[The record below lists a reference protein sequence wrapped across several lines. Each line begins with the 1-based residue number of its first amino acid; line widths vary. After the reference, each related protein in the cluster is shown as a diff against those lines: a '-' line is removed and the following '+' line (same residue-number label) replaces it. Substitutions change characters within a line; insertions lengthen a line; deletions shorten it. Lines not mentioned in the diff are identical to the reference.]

1 MQLHAWFYFVEI
13 RYFILIRDLC
23 KRERSDAHGTFS
35 GACTLLLIPEWRTL
49 QISKFSYCVAVQ
61 IAQGSTII
69 DLTEREPALIRRG
82 KGDPS
87 IFVSELA
94 YA

>member
-1 MQLHAWFYFVEI
+1 M
-13 RYFILIRDLC
+13 
-23 KRERSDAHGTFS
+23 
-35 GACTLLLIPEWRTL
+35 LLIAELRTL
-49 QISKFSYCVAVQ
+49 QIPKVSCCVAVQ
-61 IAQGSTII
+61 IAEGSTII

-87 IFVSELA
+87 IFVSELT